1 MTKNREYTKRQVQII
16 ETLLDRAEQDASRME
31 SAGKS
36 TEKLQGD
43 IADYMEQLHTLYPSI

>member
-1 MTKNREYTKRQVQII
+1 MKENRERTERQIQII
-16 ETLLDRAEQDASRME
+16 EALLNRAEQDASRYE

-43 IADYMEQLHTLYPSI
+43 IADYMEQLHTLYPST